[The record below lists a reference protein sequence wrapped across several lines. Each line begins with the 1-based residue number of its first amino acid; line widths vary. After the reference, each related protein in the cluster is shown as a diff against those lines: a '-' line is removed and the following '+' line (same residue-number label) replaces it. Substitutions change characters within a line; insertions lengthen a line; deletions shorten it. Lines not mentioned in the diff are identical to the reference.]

1 MVGKAAW
8 AWLRCLTT
16 VASEVTVSRH
26 CTVTMR
32 YEPKFI
38 QISTNSSPDGNV
50 CLYALDEDGNVW
62 ELTWKR
68 EGYQWSFIG
77 SPAGIDKP

>member
-1 MVGKAAW
+1 
-8 AWLRCLTT
+8 
-16 VASEVTVSRH
+16 
-26 CTVTMR
+26 MR

-38 QISTNSSPDGNV
+38 QISTNSSSDGNV

-77 SPAGIDKP
+77 SPTGIDKP